1 MNIIL
6 HSVLCHVTFV
16 GFRRCFE
23 TWRNVESFK
32 MLRPL
37 PLCLGFPLRTL
48 ASWLSLS
55 KYQHPNNSSRAK
67 AQPVQVVVSVK
78 AIRFRTPEKA
88 YIMVSEAGSKF
99 TITVQY
105 EN

>member
-23 TWRNVESFK
+23 TWRNVERFK
-32 MLRPL
+32 MPRPL
-37 PLCLGFPLRTL
+37 PLHLGFPLRTH

-55 KYQHPNNSSRAK
+55 KYQHPIPTYGSRAK
-67 AQPVQVVVSVK
+67 ARLVQIVVSVK
-78 AIRFRTPEKA
+78 AICFRTPGKA
-88 YIMVSEAGSKF
+88 YIMISEAGA
-99 TITVQY
+99 
-105 EN
+105 NLP